1 MKKMFSILT
10 PFIIIYIAIGTYLY
24 VEQRSFL
31 YHPTPKVS
39 THYKRMTIENDE
51 EKINVFVLNE
61 GHSNAIL
68 YFGGNA
74 ESMAESSDY
83 IARQFPE
90 FTVYLMDYRGYG
102 FSTGEASEKALY
114 SDALKLYD
122 EIKEKHQSI
131 SVGGRS
137 LGTAIATY
145 VAARRKVSKLA
156 LITPFDSIVNV
167 AQGRYP
173 LYPVKFLLHDK
184 YDSSSRAKEISAKTF
199 IVIAQNDKVIPLER
213 TQKLIEA
220 FHKTGGEEALQIDV
234 IKNRGHGDISS
245 DARYYKI
252 MQDFIGKG

>member
-1 MKKMFSILT
+1 MLT
-10 PFIIIYIAIGTYLY
+10 PFIVIYIAIGTYLY
-24 VEQRSFL
+24 MEQRSFL
-31 YHPTPKVS
+31 YYPTPKIS
-39 THYKRMTIENDE
+39 THYKRMTVENDQ
-51 EKINVFVLNE
+51 EKINIFVLNE

-83 IARQFPE
+83 IARQFSG

-122 EIKEKHQSI
+122 EIKGKHHSI

-145 VAARRKVSKLA
+145 VAAQREVSKLA

-173 LYPVKFLLHDK
+173 LYPVKFLLHDQ
-184 YDSSSRAKEISAKTF
+184 YDSSIRAKDISAKTF
-199 IVIAQNDKVIPLER
+199 IVIAQNDKVIPRER
-213 TQKLIEA
+213 TEKLIEA
-220 FHKTGGEEALQIDV
+220 FHKRGIEEALQIDV

-252 MQDFIGKG
+252 MQDFIGEG

>member
-1 MKKMFSILT
+1 MKKIFISLSTLFVLYLSIGSFL
-10 PFIIIYIAIGTYLY
+10 YIN
-24 VEQRSFL
+24 QRDFL
-31 YHPTPKVS
+31 YHPTPKIIS
-39 THYKRMTIENDE
+39 HYKHIIMENED
-51 EKINVFVLNE
+51 EKINIIVLNA
-61 GHSNAIL
+61 GHKNAIL

-83 IARQFPE
+83 IARQFSG

-122 EIKEKHQSI
+122 EIKGKHHSI

-137 LGTAIATY
+137 LGTAIAIY
-145 VAARRKVSKLA
+145 VAAQREVSKLA

-173 LYPVKFLLHDK
+173 LYPVKFLLHDQ
-184 YDSSSRAKEISAKTF
+184 YDSLSRAKDISAKTF
-199 IVIAQNDKVIPLER
+199 IVIAQNDKVIPRER
-213 TQKLIEA
+213 TEKLIEA
-220 FHKTGGEEALQIDV
+220 FHKRGIEEALQIDV

-252 MQDFIGKG
+252 MQDFIGEG